1 MHILLHHTYLFF
13 EIIFLYIQGRLSF
26 IDLAGSERGADT
38 NQSSRATRLEGAEIN
53 TSLLALKEVI
63 RALAVGGTMQHI
75 PFRGSKLTQVLKESF
90 VGKKSRTVMIACIA
104 PNLSNCEHTLNTLRY
119 ADRVKERNPETGKST
134 AGNSKVVQQ
143 EEKRSKL
150 MQKPKWSEISASRPE
165 PSDVSSEKSYND
177 DFSSCEPTDENYD
190 NRYQNNEVQ
199 MLAEEECIED
209 VINSELQKVSKI
221 LISSHN
227 VSVEEMLNLVQKEAS
242 LVNNAGAERLSF
254 REYLYELEIYQVQ
267 KLNLISNLRASLKKY
282 QEARDSIFREASAF
296 SNFSNYDHWQKEGDG
311 NEIFYTEDEFEDL
324 RD

>member
-1 MHILLHHTYLFF
+1 
-13 EIIFLYIQGRLSF
+13 
-26 IDLAGSERGADT
+26 
-38 NQSSRATRLEGAEIN
+38 
-53 TSLLALKEVI
+53 
-63 RALAVGGTMQHI
+63 MQHI

-143 EEKRSKL
+143 EEKRNKL

-242 LVNNAGAERLSF
+242 LVHNAGAERLSF